1 MNNDNPVAA
10 YALRLGDNGLVL
22 AQRLG
27 EWCGHAPELEIDLA
41 LANIGLDLLGQ
52 ARNFLSYAA
61 ELAGSGD
68 EDTLAFGR
76 NERQF
81 CNLLLA
87 EQPNG
92 NFADTLARQFFID
105 VWHVALYGRLV
116 SSRDTQLAAIA
127 AKALKEV
134 RYHQRFSRGWLE
146 RLGNGT
152 ALSAQRMQDAVDN
165 LWRFTG
171 ELFQADALE
180 IELSA
185 QGIAVDPRE
194 LQAEWQATVRAALS
208 DAGLQIPE
216 EAPFRH
222 GGKQGLHS
230 EHLRPLLAEMQYLHR
245 AYPGQRW

>member
-1 MNNDNPVAA
+1 MNNLNPVAT

-27 EWCGHAPELEIDLA
+27 AWCGHAPELEIDLA

-68 EDTLAFGR
+68 EDTLAYGR
-76 NERQF
+76 DERQYG
-81 CNLLLA
+81 NLLLV

-92 NFADTLARQFFID
+92 NFADTIARQFFID
-105 VWHVALYGRLV
+105 AWHVALFTRLV
-116 SSRDTQLAAIA
+116 NSRDAQIAAIA
-127 AKALKEV
+127 AKGLKEV
-134 RYHQRFSRGWLE
+134 RYHLRFSRGWLE

-152 ALSAQRMQDAVDN
+152 EVSAQKMQQAVDD

-171 ELFQADALE
+171 ELFLADALE
-180 IELSA
+180 IALVE
-185 QGIAVDPRE
+185 QGIAVDPRD
-194 LQAEWQATVRAALS
+194 LQAEWQSTVHTALL
-208 DAGLQIPE
+208 DAGLQIPQE
-216 EAPFRH
+216 EAFRH

-230 EHLRPLLAEMQYLHR
+230 EHIGPLMAEMQYLQR
-245 AYPGQRW
+245 AYPGQQW